1 MDGQEKLYP
10 VIFEPDHYTV
20 MGNNLVKGKQTMT
33 VKEAKLLRLI
43 ITQVVKE
50 DNDFKTYSVKITELA
65 DFMGIAPGNLYRD
78 VPIMCKKL
86 LRQVVEI
93 KTGSSS
99 KDKWKMFQ
107 WVNRAEYDGEGTI
120 TFRLSDDLRPYIL
133 NLSEYYTQYQLKE
146 VLSLSSFYAIRLYE
160 LLKCESGLKC
170 DKNFFEFTI
179 EQLREF
185 FECKTKYKQNR
196 DFINKTVKKATDEI
210 NKKTNLSLQATLKIG
225 TTKGNPIVGVLFET
239 RWFENVKEKKKYN
252 SWVTNFVS
260 KKVAI

>member
-1 MDGQEKLYP
+1 MEEQEKLYP
-10 VIFEPDHYTV
+10 VIFEPEHYTV
-20 MGNNLVKGKQTMT
+20 MGNNLVKGKQAMT

-50 DNDFKTYSVKITELA
+50 DKDFKTFQIKITELA
-65 DFMGIAPGNLYRD
+65 DFMGIAPDNLYRD
-78 VPIMCKKL
+78 VPVMCKKL

-93 KTGSSS
+93 KTGNSP
-99 KDKWKMFQ
+99 KDRWKMFQ
-107 WVNRAEYDGEGTI
+107 WVNRAEYDGDGTI
-120 TFRLSDDLRPYIL
+120 TFRLSDDLKPYIL

-170 DKNFFEFTI
+170 DKNSFEFSI
-179 EQLREF
+179 EELREF

-196 DFINKTVKKATDEI
+196 DFINKTVKIATEEI
-210 NKKTNLSLQATLKIG
+210 NRKTNLSLQATLKIG
-225 TTKGNPIVGVLFET
+225 TSKGNPILGASFET
-239 RWFENVKEKKKYN
+239 HWFENLEEKNKYDA
-252 SWVTNFVS
+252 WVTDFFE